1 MEREAAMTSP
11 TLFDG
16 ITIND
21 ERDNGRLAQQ
31 LHSVRKL
38 ALQLSWFTLKEMA
51 DNTGHPEASVSARL
65 RDLRKAKFG
74 GYNVERKYV
83 ERGLWVYKV
92 TR

>member
-1 MEREAAMTSP
+1 MGVRS
-11 TLFDG
+11 LFDG

-21 ERDNGRLAQQ
+21 ERDNGRLQAQ
-31 LHSVRKL
+31 LDRVRAVML
-38 ALQLSWFTLKEMA
+38 GSLNWWTLRDIA
-51 DNTGHPEASVSARL
+51 TWTGYPEASVSARL

-83 ERGLWVYKV
+83 ERGIWAYRV